1 MQAAWHHQAC
11 PAARAR
17 AARAGPRAAGG
28 AHPTAAAG
36 RAGGAQAA
44 GASRAG
50 GKQAARAGRAG
61 GANISA
67 INAFLFL
74 ILTASEAKASIF
86 IMFSLRICECGFV
99 NA

>member
-1 MQAAWHHQAC
+1 MQAAAGRVGGAEAAGGVQA
-11 PAARAR
+11 AAGRVGGAE
-17 AARAGPRAAGG
+17 AAGG
-28 AHPTAAAG
+28 AQP
-36 RAGGAQAA
+36 A
-44 GASRAG
+44 GAG
-50 GKQAARAGRAG
+50 QAW

-67 INAFLFL
+67 VNAFLFL